1 MSQTVRGRWCGRV
14 VCAGVAR
21 MRMMLCDFG
30 GPHTENETLPV
41 QGVRASVGASG
52 PSSSARLRQH
62 LLLNFP
68 RRAGNKRDSYIN
80 GLAYKPERLLSWVMN
95 RKHGHRKRGLCGV

>member
-41 QGVRASVGASG
+41 QGVRASV
-52 PSSSARLRQH
+52 
-62 LLLNFP
+62 LLHG
-68 RRAGNKRDSYIN
+68 REGNRDIN
-80 GLAYKPERLLSWVMN
+80 PT
-95 RKHGHRKRGLCGV
+95 LCGVCADEYLTLDWVERRVASGQD